1 MKGARRVIALLFIAG
16 CVMNGCKQDKLPT
29 EPSAPYQPTPPI
41 GSGVL
46 TATIDGTPW
55 TADDNAGAP
64 TGTATYRGSSI
75 HITGSRAVYG
85 DSGRENL
92 AAETIDL
99 TIDLSAAQADLVPG
113 TYELGS
119 IPTEEGQG
127 LYIDPRSGVFGT
139 NNSHPGTVTITALD
153 VARKNV
159 SGVFAFNGI
168 GVSGQT
174 HVVSGGMFNVTWK

>member
-1 MKGARRVIALLFIAG
+1 MKGAHRVIALLFIAG

-29 EPSAPYQPTPPI
+29 EPSAPYQAPPPI
-41 GSGVL
+41 APGVL
-46 TATIDGTPW
+46 SATIDGAPW

-64 TGTATYRGSSI
+64 TGTATYSGSSI
-75 HITGSRAVYG
+75 HISGARAVYG
-85 DSGRENL
+85 DSARGFL

-99 TIDLSAAQADLVPG
+99 TIDLSASKADLVPG
-113 TYELGS
+113 TYLLGS

-127 LYIDPRSGVFGT
+127 QYSDPRSGVFGT

-153 VARKNV
+153 VARKTV

-174 HVVSGGMFNVTWK
+174 HVVSGGMFNVIWK